1 MDIKNLKP
9 YIAKNINNTV
19 VAGFIDEKGKTFKAV
34 MTIDSDSDIDVFL
47 EKYNLAVVRMGKLP
61 EGVSIL
67 DS

>member
-34 MTIDSDSDIDVFL
+34 MTIDSDSDIDTFL
-47 EKYNLAVVRMGKLP
+47 DKYNLSVVCMGKLADDLR
-61 EGVSIL
+61 IL
-67 DS
+67 EK